1 MRQPDINRLTRAL
14 EHLAAAT
21 TLLSN
26 IKWENTTMMEDTLLK
41 KAKEN
46 IKWAT
51 WYIGDIK
58 NIQNENSNEKK

>member
-26 IKWENTTMMEDTLLK
+26 IKWENTTMMEDTLLT

-51 WYIGDIK
+51 WNIGDIK